1 MTDLKSYRTPNPNE
15 LMGTRAACGKV
26 ITFAWIVTAITT
38 FFALI
43 HVVSM
48 LGDDTYGPNHFFAFG
63 LVLFLMSL
71 TFFMRRKS
79 RVAFVLALVYELVT
93 LILMIFVLGNL
104 RGLPGSIFGV
114 VTYLAGMLAA
124 FRWHELDPEET
135 VAAPPPPT
143 SGHAPDAS
151 PNRAVEF

>member
-1 MTDLKSYRTPNPNE
+1 MTDPKSFRTPNPNE
-15 LMGTRAACGKV
+15 LLGTRAACGKV
-26 ITFAWIVTAITT
+26 ITFAWIVTAITA

-43 HVVSM
+43 ASLRV
-48 LGDDTYGPNHFFAFG
+48 LPDDRYGVIRYWF
-63 LVLFLMSL
+63 LIQTLFLIVV

-114 VTYLAGMLAA
+114 VTYFAGMLAA

-135 VAAPPPPT
+135 VAPPSDT
-143 SGHAPDAS
+143 SPGPS
-151 PNRAVEF
+151 PGSTSEPVP